1 VVFWRTD
8 LVRGL
13 PGPALRFVERFGAA
27 GVVAT
32 GAFSLADVTVTSGSV
47 ASLSPKEGKSLSVY
61 SLTIKRPDALII
73 RFMFPNLSANR
84 SVYVSTALLPSA
96 FIFAIAFKASLA
108 LKPPRMVLAI
118 ISPLFLIRILLF
130 KLSIPLRTEH
140 LLNIY
145 VILFKKFLPAV
156 YRIPL

>member
-13 PGPALRFVERFGAA
+13 PGPALRFVEQFGAA

-32 GAFSLADVTVTSGSV
+32 GAFSLAD
-47 ASLSPKEGKSLSVY
+47 
-61 SLTIKRPDALII
+61 
-73 RFMFPNLSANR
+73 R
-84 SVYVSTALLPSA
+84 SVYVSTALLPLA

-108 LKPPRMVLAI
+108 LKPPRMFLAT

-130 KLSIPLRTEH
+130 KLSIPL
-140 LLNIY
+140 
-145 VILFKKFLPAV
+145 
-156 YRIPL
+156 

>member
-47 ASLSPKEGKSLSVY
+47 VSLLLKEGKSSPVY
-61 SLTIKRPDALII
+61 SLTIKRPNALIV

-84 SVYVSTALLPSA
+84 SICISTALLPLA
-96 FIFAIAFKASLA
+96 FIFVIVFKASLA
-108 LKPPRMVLAI
+108 LKPPRMFLAI

-130 KLSIPLRTEH
+130 KLSIPL
-140 LLNIY
+140 
-145 VILFKKFLPAV
+145 
-156 YRIPL
+156 